1 MGSSR
6 AVPQADLDAAF
17 AAVEATKSKDH
28 PKGNLSAAAKTLRL
42 ARGTLQARLTAHSL
56 GHSAEA
62 KSAGKP
68 TRGDYV
74 RELADLLRQRPEISE
89 KQYRKLAK
97 LIEPHQYTNSGGWG
111 KFKAEA
117 VALLETGY
125 PGTDLSKRES
135 LRVMLKKAYT
145 LDEIAG
151 KLSVDRDTATLM
163 VQELRDR
170 GVLVQQFGEH
180 YQIHAAAPSTVI
192 TTKHIHTSESNG
204 YYKFGYIS
212 DNHYGSKYCRT
223 DVNDD
228 LYDWF
233 AAEGVRT
240 VYNTGNYIDG
250 EARFNKHDITVHGMQ
265 NQVDYFCKHY
275 PQRPGIVTKFI
286 SGDDHE
292 GWYGQR
298 EGIDIGWLTQ
308 KTAEDKFKRF
318 DLIHLGFIEAF
329 VRLQHAEIEKAST
342 TMLLVHPGGGSSYAL
357 SYAPQKYVE
366 ALQGGEKPA
375 VILFGHWHKI
385 FDLLIRNII
394 CLGGGC
400 TKDLDT
406 FGRKMKLNYHIGG
419 MIVELWQDD
428 KGAIT
433 RYRVEKK
440 QYFDRG
446 YYNDNWSYTAN
457 PTKVAA

>member
-1 MGSSR
+1 MGKP
-6 AVPQADLDAAF
+6 VPQADLDAAW
-17 AAVEATKSKDH
+17 AAVMASRSKKH
-28 PKGNLSAAAKTLRL
+28 PLGNETAAAKALGIP
-42 ARGTLQARLTAHSL
+42 RGTLQARLTLYAQ
-56 GHSAEA
+56 GRSAEA
-62 KSAGKP
+62 LTAAGP
-68 TRGDYV
+68 TKQDRV
-74 RELADLLRQRPEISE
+74 KELAGLLSQNSELSEALFVRATTFPEPYWHT
-89 KQYRKLAK
+89 KR
-97 LIEPHQYTNSGGWG
+97 GGWNA
-111 KFKAEA
+111 FKAEA

-125 PGTDLSKRES
+125 PGTDQSKRES
-135 LRVMLKKAYT
+135 LRMLLKKPYA

-151 KLSVDRDTATLM
+151 KLGVERDGATLM
-163 VQELRDR
+163 VQGLRDR
-170 GVLVQQFGEH
+170 GVLVQQFGDH

-192 TTKHIHTSESNG
+192 TTKYIHKSESNG
-204 YYKFGYIS
+204 YYKFGYLS
-212 DNHYGSKYCRT
+212 DNHYCSKYCRE
-223 DVNDD
+223 DVNND

-240 VYNTGNYIDG
+240 VYNTGNWIDG

-265 NQVDYFCKHY
+265 NQVNYFVKHY

-308 KTAEDKFKRF
+308 TTAEKSGRS

-406 FGRKMKLNYHIGG
+406 FGRKMKLQYHIGG

-446 YYNDNWSYTAN
+446 YYNEQWSYTGN
-457 PTKVAA
+457 PEKVAA